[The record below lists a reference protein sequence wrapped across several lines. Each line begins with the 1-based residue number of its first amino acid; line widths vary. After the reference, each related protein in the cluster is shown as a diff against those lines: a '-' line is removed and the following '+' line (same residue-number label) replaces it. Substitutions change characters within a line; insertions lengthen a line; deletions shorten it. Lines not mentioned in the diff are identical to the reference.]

1 MALLDDMTDDQ
12 KHAILGVI
20 ISFRALWNGGT
31 LSDTKNGTM
40 FLQSIE
46 NLREALSPPP
56 PPVADPPDPP
66 VASDDPPPSP
76 TDLPPVDDPPTE
88 IVTDP
93 QPA

>member
-46 NLREALSPPP
+46 NLREAMSPPP
-56 PPVADPPDPP
+56 PPVADPPVADPP
-66 VASDDPPPSP
+66 DPPEV
-76 TDLPPVDDPPTE
+76 LQPVDDPPTE
-88 IVTDP
+88 IATDP